1 MEGII
6 SGMKKYLNPERDYT
20 DLFLL
25 FDSEE
30 IKEDEIARDMNL
42 ELQTVRSIK
51 KQWYDSEKDEMF

>member
-1 MEGII
+1 
-6 SGMKKYLNPERDYT
+6 MKKYLNPERDYT